1 MKESIFVGK
10 ANKLPKKAGPQALL
24 RAVAGSRT
32 CPAGETGF
40 AWREKRPVWDLGR
53 CFKCGVCWLAC
64 PDSAIAQD
72 GQGYYG
78 SLDSRCKGC
87 GICATVCLNEAIT
100 MAPEQAKA

>member
-1 MKESIFVGK
+1 MEK
-10 ANKLPKKAGPQALL
+10 AIGRIEQIYGTGTTVELGASTGPL
-24 RAVAGSRT
+24 
-32 CPAGETGF
+32 
-40 AWREKRPVWDLGR
+40 WREKKPVWDLER
-53 CFKCGVCWLAC
+53 CFKCAVCWLAC

>member
-1 MKESIFVGK
+1 V
-10 ANKLPKKAGPQALL
+10 KKA
-24 RAVAGSRT
+24 AGSIEKKYGIGT
-32 CPAGETGF
+32 TLCVASFAGQ
-40 AWREKRPVWDLGR
+40 AWREKKPVWDLER
-53 CFKCGVCWLAC
+53 CFKCAVCWLAC